1 MKNDPERQGNVQM
14 ADIFDL
20 FKKISSSEASK
31 PLGNIEYIVVG
42 LGNPEKVYERTRH
55 NAGFMAIDAIAMRL
69 GVSLDRVKFSALVGE
84 ATIADKRVLLMKPQT
99 SMNLSGNAVIEAARF
114 YKIEPQN
121 IVVLSDDITLD
132 VGRLRV
138 RRKGTHGGHNGL
150 RSIEARLSSQEYQ
163 RIKIGI
169 GAKPHPDY
177 DLVNWVLG
185 NFSSEDMVILGE
197 SFDKLY
203 EGLCKIL
210 SGDTEG
216 AMQICNAK

>member
-1 MKNDPERQGNVQM
+1 M

-20 FKKISSSEASK
+20 FKKISSGNNDR
-31 PLGNIEYIVVG
+31 PQGNIEYIVVG
-42 LGNPEKVYERTRH
+42 LGNPEKEYERTRH
-55 NAGFMAIDAIAMRL
+55 NAGFMAIDFLAERL
-69 GVSLDRVKFSALVGE
+69 GVRVDRAKFQALVGE
-84 ATIADKRVLLMKPQT
+84 ATVCDKRVLLMKPQT

-114 YKIEPQN
+114 YKIAPEN
-121 IVVLSDDITLD
+121 IIVLSDDITLD

-150 RSIEARLSSQEYQ
+150 RSIEARLSSQNYQ

-185 NFSSEDMVILGE
+185 NFSSDDMAKLNE
-197 SFDKLY
+197 NFEKLY
-203 EGLCKIL
+203 EGLCKIVL
-210 SGDTEG
+210 GDTEA
-216 AMQICNAK
+216 AMQLCNAK

>member
-1 MKNDPERQGNVQM
+1 M

-20 FKKISSSEASK
+20 FKKISADSQSK
-31 PLGNIEYIVVG
+31 PLGNIDFLVVG
-42 LGNPEKVYERTRH
+42 LGNPEKKYEKTRH
-55 NAGFMAIDAIAMRL
+55 NAGFMAIDYLAERL
-69 GVSLDRVKFSALVGE
+69 SVKVDKIKFSALVGE
-84 ATIADKRVLLMKPQT
+84 AVICGKRVLLMKPQT

-114 YKIEPQN
+114 YKIEPEN
-121 IVVLSDDITLD
+121 IIVFSDDITLD

-150 RSIEARLSSQEYQ
+150 RSIEAKLSSQEYQ

-177 DLVNWVLG
+177 DLADWVLG
-185 NFSSEDMVILGE
+185 NFSNEDIAVLKGN
-197 SFDKLY
+197 FDKLY
-203 EGLCKIL
+203 SGLSKMI

>member
-1 MKNDPERQGNVQM
+1 M
-14 ADIFDL
+14 ADIFEL
-20 FKKISSSEASK
+20 FKKISSGNENK
-31 PLGNIEYIVVG
+31 PQGNVEYIVVG
-42 LGNPEKVYERTRH
+42 LGNPEKEYGGTRH
-55 NAGFMAIDAIAMRL
+55 NAGFMAIDYLADRL
-69 GVSLDRVKFSALVGE
+69 NTKVDRAKFQALVGE
-84 ATIADKRVLLMKPQT
+84 ASISGKRVLLMKPQT

-114 YKIEPQN
+114 YKIAPEN
-121 IVVLSDDITLD
+121 VIVLSDDITLD

-150 RSIEARLSSQEYQ
+150 RSIEARLSSQNYQ

-177 DLVNWVLG
+177 DLVDWVLG
-185 NFSSEDMVILGE
+185 NFSSEDTAKLNQN
-197 SFDKLY
+197 FAKLY
-203 EGLCKIL
+203 DGLSMMI

>member
-1 MKNDPERQGNVQM
+1 M

-20 FKKISSSEASK
+20 FKQISSGGESR
-31 PLGNIEYIVVG
+31 PLGNVEYIVVG
-42 LGNPEKVYERTRH
+42 LGNPEKEYERTRH
-55 NAGFMAIDAIAMRL
+55 NAGFMAIDAIAAKHSVR
-69 GVSLDRVKFSALVGE
+69 LDRIKFTSLVGE
-84 ATIADKRVLLMKPQT
+84 AVIADKRVLLMKPQT
-99 SMNLSGNAVIEAARF
+99 SMNLSGNAVVEAARF
-114 YKIEPQN
+114 YKIAPQN
-121 IVVLSDDITLD
+121 VIVLSDDITLD

-138 RRKGTHGGHNGL
+138 RRKKTHGGHNGL

-185 NFSSEDMVILGE
+185 NFSSDDMATLGE
-197 SFDKLY
+197 SFDRLY
-203 EGLCKIL
+203 AGLCKML
-210 SGDTEG
+210 SGDTDG

>member
-1 MKNDPERQGNVQM
+1 M

-20 FKKISSSEASK
+20 FKKISSGNDVK
-31 PLGNIEYIVVG
+31 PQGNIEYIIVG
-42 LGNPEKVYERTRH
+42 LGNPEKEYERTRH
-55 NAGFMAIDAIAMRL
+55 NAGFMAIDFLASKL
-69 GVSLDRVKFSALVGE
+69 GVKVDRAKFQALVGE
-84 ATIADKRVLLMKPQT
+84 AVICDKRVLLMKPQT

-114 YKIEPQN
+114 YKIAPEN
-121 IVVLSDDITLD
+121 VIVLSDDITLD

-185 NFSSEDMVILGE
+185 NFSSDDIAKLNENFE
-197 SFDKLY
+197 KLY
-203 EGLCKIL
+203 EGLCKMVL
-210 SGDTEG
+210 GDTES
-216 AMQICNAK
+216 AMQLCNAK

>member
-1 MKNDPERQGNVQM
+1 M

-20 FKKISSSEASK
+20 FKQISSGGESR
-31 PLGNIEYIVVG
+31 PLGNVEYIVVG
-42 LGNPEKVYERTRH
+42 LGNPEKEYERTRH
-55 NAGFMAIDAIAMRL
+55 NAGFMAIDAIAAKHSVR
-69 GVSLDRVKFSALVGE
+69 LDRIKFTSLVGE
-84 ATIADKRVLLMKPQT
+84 AVIADKRVLLMKPQT
-99 SMNLSGNAVIEAARF
+99 SMNLSGNAVVEAARF
-114 YKIEPQN
+114 YKIATQN
-121 IVVLSDDITLD
+121 VIVLSDDITLD

-185 NFSSEDMVILGE
+185 NFSSDDMAKLGE
-197 SFDKLY
+197 SFDRLY
-203 EGLCKIL
+203 AGLCKML
-210 SGDTEG
+210 SGDTDG

>member
-1 MKNDPERQGNVQM
+1 M
-14 ADIFDL
+14 ADIFEL
-20 FKKISSSEASK
+20 FKKISTDETTKS
-31 PLGNIEYIVVG
+31 LGNVEYIVVG

-55 NAGFMAIDAIAMRL
+55 NAGFMAIDAIASRL
-69 GVSLDRVKFSALVGE
+69 GVRLDRAKFSALVGE
-84 ATIADKRVLLMKPQT
+84 AVIADKRVLLMKPQT

-114 YKIEPQN
+114 YKIEPRN
-121 IVVLSDDITLD
+121 IVVLSDDITLG

-163 RIKIGI
+163 RIKIGV

-185 NFSSEDMVILGE
+185 NFSSEDMNILGE
-197 SFDKLY
+197 SFNRLY
-203 EGLCKIL
+203 DGLCKIL

>member
-1 MKNDPERQGNVQM
+1 M

-20 FKKISSSEASK
+20 FKKISADSQSK
-31 PLGNIEYIVVG
+31 PLGNIDFLVVG
-42 LGNPEKVYERTRH
+42 LGNPEKKYEKTRH
-55 NAGFMAIDAIAMRL
+55 NAGFMAIDYLAERL
-69 GVSLDRVKFSALVGE
+69 SVKVDRIKFSALVGE
-84 ATIADKRVLLMKPQT
+84 AVICGKRVLLMKPQT
-99 SMNLSGNAVIEAARF
+99 SMNLSGNAVIEAVRF
-114 YKIEPQN
+114 YKIEPEN
-121 IVVLSDDITLD
+121 VIVFSDDITLD

-150 RSIEARLSSQEYQ
+150 RSIEAKLSSQEYQ

-177 DLVNWVLG
+177 DLADWVLG
-185 NFSSEDMVILGE
+185 NFSNEDIAVLKGN
-197 SFDKLY
+197 FDKLY
-203 EGLCKIL
+203 SGLSMMI

>member
-1 MKNDPERQGNVQM
+1 M

-20 FKKISSSEASK
+20 FKQISTGNDSK
-31 PLGNIEYIVVG
+31 PAGNIEYIVVG
-42 LGNPEKVYERTRH
+42 LGNPEKEYERTRH
-55 NAGFMAIDAIAMRL
+55 NAGFMAIDNIAGRL
-69 GVSLDRVKFSALVGE
+69 GVKTDRAKFKALVGE
-84 ATIADKRVLLMKPQT
+84 VVIADKRVLLMKPQT
-99 SMNLSGNAVIEAARF
+99 SMNLSGNAVIEAVNF
-114 YKIEPQN
+114 YKLSPERVI
-121 IVVLSDDITLD
+121 VLSDDITLD

-185 NFSSEDMVILGE
+185 NFTSDDMATLNE

-203 EGLCKIL
+203 MGLSKML
-210 SGDTEG
+210 SGDTDG

>member
-1 MKNDPERQGNVQM
+1 M

-20 FKKISSSEASK
+20 FKKISGTSDTK
-31 PLGNIEYIVVG
+31 PLGNVDYLVVG
-42 LGNPEKVYERTRH
+42 LGNPEKKYEKTRH
-55 NAGFMAIDAIAMRL
+55 NAGFMAIDYLAERL
-69 GVSLDRVKFSALVGE
+69 CVKVDRAKYSSLVGE
-84 ATIADKRVLLMKPQT
+84 TVIADKRVLLMKPQT

-114 YKIEPQN
+114 YKIAPEN
-121 IVVLSDDITLD
+121 VIVLSDDITLD

-150 RSIEARLSSQEYQ
+150 RSIEARLSSQDYQ

-177 DLVNWVLG
+177 DLVDWVLG
-185 NFSSEDMVILGE
+185 NFSNEDMATLKE

-203 EGLCKIL
+203 SGLAKMV
-210 SGDTEG
+210 SGDTES

>member
-1 MKNDPERQGNVQM
+1 V
-14 ADIFDL
+14 ADIFEL
-20 FKKISSSEASK
+20 FKKISTGETSK
-31 PLGNIEYIVVG
+31 SPANVEYIVVG

-55 NAGFMAIDAIAMRL
+55 NAGFMAIDAISSRL
-69 GVSLDRVKFSALVGE
+69 GVSLDRAKFSALVGE
-84 ATIADKRVLLMKPQT
+84 AVIADKRVLLMKPQT

-163 RIKIGI
+163 RIKIGV

-185 NFSSEDMVILGE
+185 NFSSEDMNILGE
-197 SFDKLY
+197 SFNRLY
-203 EGLCKIL
+203 DGLCKIL

>member
-1 MKNDPERQGNVQM
+1 MKGKVFV

-20 FKKISSSEASK
+20 FKKISTENNK
-31 PLGNIEYIVVG
+31 PQGNIEYIVVG
-42 LGNPEKVYERTRH
+42 LGNPEKEYERTRH
-55 NAGFMAIDAIAMRL
+55 NAGFMAIDFLAMRL
-69 GVSLDRVKFSALVGE
+69 GAKVDRAKFQALVGE
-84 ATIADKRVLLMKPQT
+84 ATICDKRVLLMKPQT

-114 YKIEPQN
+114 YKIAPEN
-121 IVVLSDDITLD
+121 IIVLSDDITLD

-150 RSIEARLSSQEYQ
+150 RSIEARLSSQNYQ

-185 NFSSEDMVILGE
+185 NFSSDDMAKLNE
-197 SFDKLY
+197 NFEKLY
-203 EGLCKIL
+203 EGLCKMVL
-210 SGDTEG
+210 GDTES
-216 AMQICNAK
+216 AMQLCNAK

>member
-1 MKNDPERQGNVQM
+1 M

-20 FKKISSSEASK
+20 FKQISTGNDSK
-31 PLGNIEYIVVG
+31 PAGNIEYIVVG
-42 LGNPEKVYERTRH
+42 LGNPEKEYERTRH
-55 NAGFMAIDAIAMRL
+55 NAGFMAIDNIAGRL
-69 GVSLDRVKFSALVGE
+69 GVKTDRAKFKALVGE
-84 ATIADKRVLLMKPQT
+84 AVIADKRVLLMKPQT
-99 SMNLSGNAVIEAARF
+99 SMNLSGNAVIEAVNF
-114 YKIEPQN
+114 YKLSPERVI
-121 IVVLSDDITLD
+121 VLSDDITLD

-138 RRKGTHGGHNGL
+138 RRKGTNGGHNGL
-150 RSIEARLSSQEYQ
+150 RSIEARLSSQEDQ

-185 NFSSEDMVILGE
+185 NFTSDDMATLNE

-203 EGLCKIL
+203 MGLSKML
-210 SGDTEG
+210 SGDTDG

>member
-1 MKNDPERQGNVQM
+1 M

-20 FKKISSSEASK
+20 FKKISSGNSDR
-31 PLGNIEYIVVG
+31 PQGNIEYIVVG
-42 LGNPEKVYERTRH
+42 LGNPEKEYERTRH
-55 NAGFMAIDAIAMRL
+55 NAGFMAIDFLAERL
-69 GVSLDRVKFSALVGE
+69 GVKVDRAKFQALVGE
-84 ATIADKRVLLMKPQT
+84 ANVCDKRVLLMKPQT

-114 YKIEPQN
+114 YKIAPEN
-121 IVVLSDDITLD
+121 IIVLSDDITLD

-150 RSIEARLSSQEYQ
+150 RSIEARLASQNYQ

-185 NFSSEDMVILGE
+185 NFSSDDILKLNKN
-197 SFDKLY
+197 FDKLY
-203 EGLCKIL
+203 EGLCKMVL
-210 SGDTEG
+210 GDTET
-216 AMQICNAK
+216 AMQLCNAK

>member
-1 MKNDPERQGNVQM
+1 M

-20 FKKISSSEASK
+20 FKQISSEKQGA
-31 PLGNIEYIVVG
+31 PLGNVEFLVVG
-42 LGNPEKVYERTRH
+42 LGNPEKVYEKTRH
-55 NAGFMAIDAIAMRL
+55 NAGFMAIDSIAARL
-69 GVSLDRVKFSALVGE
+69 GVKLDRAKFQSIVGE
-84 ATIADKRVLLMKPQT
+84 AVIADKRVLLMKPQT

-114 YKIEPQN
+114 YKIQPQN
-121 IVVLSDDITLD
+121 VIVLSDDITLD

-185 NFSSEDMVILGE
+185 NFTSDDIATLNE
-197 SFDKLY
+197 SYEKLY
-203 EGLCKIL
+203 MGLCKML
-210 SGDTEG
+210 SGDTDG

>member
-1 MKNDPERQGNVQM
+1 M

-20 FKKISSSEASK
+20 FKKISADSQSK
-31 PLGNIEYIVVG
+31 PLGNIDFLVVG
-42 LGNPEKVYERTRH
+42 LGNPEKKYEKTRH
-55 NAGFMAIDAIAMRL
+55 NAGFMAIDYLAERL
-69 GVSLDRVKFSALVGE
+69 SVKVDRIKFSALVGE
-84 ATIADKRVLLMKPQT
+84 AVICGKRVLLMKPQT

-114 YKIEPQN
+114 YKIEPEN
-121 IVVLSDDITLD
+121 VIVFSDDITLD

-150 RSIEARLSSQEYQ
+150 RSIEAKLSSQEYQ

-177 DLVNWVLG
+177 DLADWVLG
-185 NFSSEDMVILGE
+185 NFSNEDLAVLKGN
-197 SFDKLY
+197 FDKLY
-203 EGLCKIL
+203 SGLSMMI

>member
-1 MKNDPERQGNVQM
+1 M

-20 FKKISSSEASK
+20 FKKISTGNDTK
-31 PLGNIEYIVVG
+31 PSGNIEYIVVG
-42 LGNPEKVYERTRH
+42 LGNPEKEYERTRH
-55 NAGFMAIDAIAMRL
+55 NAGFMAIDNIASRL
-69 GVSLDRVKFSALVGE
+69 GVKTDRAKFRALVGE
-84 ATIADKRVLLMKPQT
+84 AVIADKRVLLMKPQT
-99 SMNLSGNAVIEAARF
+99 SMNLSGNAVIEAVNF
-114 YKIEPQN
+114 YKLPPENVI
-121 IVVLSDDITLD
+121 VLSDDITLD

-185 NFSSEDMVILGE
+185 NFTSDDMATLNE

-203 EGLCKIL
+203 LGLSKML

>member
-1 MKNDPERQGNVQM
+1 M

-20 FKKISSSEASK
+20 FKKISSGSDSK

-42 LGNPEKVYERTRH
+42 LGNPEKEYERTRH
-55 NAGFMAIDAIAMRL
+55 NAGFMAIDDIASRA
-69 GVSLDRVKFSALVGE
+69 GVKVDRAKFYALVGE
-84 ATIADKRVLLMKPQT
+84 ATIAEKRVLLMKPQT

-114 YKIEPQN
+114 YKISPEN
-121 IVVLSDDITLD
+121 IIVLSDDITLD

-150 RSIEARLSSQEYQ
+150 RSIEARLSSQNYQ

-177 DLVNWVLG
+177 DLVSWVLG
-185 NFSSEDMVILGE
+185 NFSSEDTVILGE
-197 SFDKLY
+197 SFEKLY
-203 EGLCKIL
+203 LGLCKML

>member
-1 MKNDPERQGNVQM
+1 M

-20 FKKISSSEASK
+20 FKQISSGREER
-31 PLGNIEYIVVG
+31 PLGNVEYIVVG
-42 LGNPEKVYERTRH
+42 LGNPEKEYERTRH
-55 NAGFMAIDAIAMRL
+55 NAGFMAIDAIAAKHSVR
-69 GVSLDRVKFSALVGE
+69 LDRIKFTSLVGE
-84 ATIADKRVLLMKPQT
+84 AMIADKRVLLMKPQT
-99 SMNLSGNAVIEAARF
+99 SMNLSGNAVVEAARF
-114 YKIEPQN
+114 YKIAPQN
-121 IVVLSDDITLD
+121 VIVLSDDITLD

-177 DLVNWVLG
+177 DLVDWVLG
-185 NFSSEDMVILGE
+185 NFSSDDMARLGE
-197 SFDKLY
+197 SFDRLY
-203 EGLCKIL
+203 AGLCKML
-210 SGDTEG
+210 SGDTDG

>member
-1 MKNDPERQGNVQM
+1 M

-20 FKKISSSEASK
+20 FKKISSENKVNAIGSV
-31 PLGNIEYIVVG
+31 EYIVVG
-42 LGNPEKVYERTRH
+42 LGNPEKEYERTRH
-55 NAGFMAIDAIAMRL
+55 NAGFMAIDALASRL
-69 GVSLDRVKFSALVGE
+69 GVKVDRAKFQALVGE
-84 ATIADKRVLLMKPQT
+84 AVIADKRVLLMKPQT

-114 YKIEPQN
+114 YKIAPQN
-121 IVVLSDDITLD
+121 VIVLSDDITLD

-185 NFSSEDMVILGE
+185 NFTSGDIAILNE

-203 EGLCKIL
+203 AGLCKML
-210 SGDTEG
+210 SGDTDG

>member
-1 MKNDPERQGNVQM
+1 MRAKGKVFV

-20 FKKISSSEASK
+20 FKKISGESNSK
-31 PLGNIEYIVVG
+31 PAGNIEYLIVG
-42 LGNPEKVYERTRH
+42 LGNPEKEYERTRH
-55 NAGFMAIDAIAMRL
+55 NAGFMAIDFLAQRL
-69 GVSLDRVKFSALVGE
+69 GVRVDRAKFSALVGE
-84 ATIADKRVLLMKPQT
+84 ASVSGKRALLMKPQT
-99 SMNLSGNAVIEAARF
+99 SMNLSGNAVIEASRF
-114 YKIEPQN
+114 YKIEPER
-121 IVVLSDDITLD
+121 IIVLSDDITLD

-150 RSIEARLSSQEYQ
+150 RSIEARLSSQNYQ

-185 NFSSEDMVILGE
+185 NFTADDMQRLNE
-197 SFDKLY
+197 NFEKLY
-203 EGLCKIL
+203 EGLCKMVD
-210 SGDTEG
+210 GDTDA

>member
-1 MKNDPERQGNVQM
+1 M

-20 FKKISSSEASK
+20 FKKISSENKVNAIGSV
-31 PLGNIEYIVVG
+31 EYIVVG
-42 LGNPEKVYERTRH
+42 LGNPEKEYERTRH
-55 NAGFMAIDAIAMRL
+55 NAGFMAIDALASRL
-69 GVSLDRVKFSALVGE
+69 GVKVDRVKFQALVGE
-84 ATIADKRVLLMKPQT
+84 AVIADKRVLLMKPQT

-121 IVVLSDDITLD
+121 VIVLSDDITLD

-185 NFSSEDMVILGE
+185 NFTSGDIAILNE

-203 EGLCKIL
+203 AGLCKML
-210 SGDTEG
+210 SGDTDG

>member
-1 MKNDPERQGNVQM
+1 M

-20 FKKISSSEASK
+20 FKKISSGNQENVI
-31 PLGNIEYIVVG
+31 GNIEYIVVG
-42 LGNPEKVYERTRH
+42 LGNPGKEYERTRH
-55 NAGFMAIDAIAMRL
+55 NAGFMAIDALASRL
-69 GVSLDRVKFSALVGE
+69 GVKVDRAKFQALVGE
-84 ATIADKRVLLMKPQT
+84 AVIADKKVLLMKPQT

-121 IVVLSDDITLD
+121 IIVLSDDITLD

-185 NFSSEDMVILGE
+185 NFTSGDIAILNE

-203 EGLCKIL
+203 AGLCKML
-210 SGDTEG
+210 SGDTDG

>member
-1 MKNDPERQGNVQM
+1 M

-20 FKKISSSEASK
+20 FKKISADSQSK
-31 PLGNIEYIVVG
+31 PLGNIDFLVVG
-42 LGNPEKVYERTRH
+42 LGNPEKKYEKTRH
-55 NAGFMAIDAIAMRL
+55 NAGFMAIDYLAERL
-69 GVSLDRVKFSALVGE
+69 SVKVDRIKFSALVGE
-84 ATIADKRVLLMKPQT
+84 AVICGKRVLLMKPQT

-114 YKIEPQN
+114 YKIEPEN
-121 IVVLSDDITLD
+121 VIVFSDDITLD

-150 RSIEARLSSQEYQ
+150 RSIEAKLSSQEYQ

-177 DLVNWVLG
+177 DLADWVLG
-185 NFSSEDMVILGE
+185 NFSNEDIAVLKGN
-197 SFDKLY
+197 FDKLY
-203 EGLCKIL
+203 SGLSKMI

>member
-1 MKNDPERQGNVQM
+1 M
-14 ADIFDL
+14 ADIFEL
-20 FKKISSSEASK
+20 FKKISTGETSK
-31 PLGNIEYIVVG
+31 SPANVEYIVVG

-55 NAGFMAIDAIAMRL
+55 NAGFMAIDAIASRL
-69 GVSLDRVKFSALVGE
+69 GVRLDRAKFSALVGE
-84 ATIADKRVLLMKPQT
+84 AVIADKRVLLMKPQT

-163 RIKIGI
+163 RIKIGV

-185 NFSSEDMVILGE
+185 NFSSEDMNILGE
-197 SFDKLY
+197 SFNRLY
-203 EGLCKIL
+203 DGLCKIL

>member
-1 MKNDPERQGNVQM
+1 M
-14 ADIFDL
+14 
-20 FKKISSSEASK
+20 FKKISADSQSK
-31 PLGNIEYIVVG
+31 PLGNIDFLVVG
-42 LGNPEKVYERTRH
+42 LGNPEKKYEKTRH
-55 NAGFMAIDAIAMRL
+55 NAGFMAIDYLAERL
-69 GVSLDRVKFSALVGE
+69 FVKVDRIKFSALVGE
-84 ATIADKRVLLMKPQT
+84 AVISDKRVLLMKPQT

-114 YKIEPQN
+114 YKIEPEN
-121 IVVLSDDITLD
+121 VIVLSDDITLD

-150 RSIEARLSSQEYQ
+150 RSIEAKLSSQEYQ

-177 DLVNWVLG
+177 DLVDWVLG
-185 NFSSEDMVILGE
+185 NFSNEDIAVLKE

-203 EGLCKIL
+203 SGLSKMI
-210 SGDTEG
+210 SGDTES

>member
-1 MKNDPERQGNVQM
+1 MKGKVFV

-20 FKKISSSEASK
+20 FKKISTENNK
-31 PLGNIEYIVVG
+31 PQGNIEYIVVG
-42 LGNPEKVYERTRH
+42 LGNPEKEYERTRH
-55 NAGFMAIDAIAMRL
+55 NAGFMAIDFLAMRL
-69 GVSLDRVKFSALVGE
+69 GAKVDRAKFQALVGE
-84 ATIADKRVLLMKPQT
+84 ATICDKRILLMKPQT

-114 YKIEPQN
+114 YKIAPEN
-121 IVVLSDDITLD
+121 IIVLSDDITLD

-150 RSIEARLSSQEYQ
+150 RSIEARLSSQNYQ

-185 NFSSEDMVILGE
+185 NFSSDDMAKLNE
-197 SFDKLY
+197 NFEKLY
-203 EGLCKIL
+203 EGLCKMVL
-210 SGDTEG
+210 GDTES
-216 AMQICNAK
+216 AMQLCNAK

>member
-1 MKNDPERQGNVQM
+1 M

-20 FKKISSSEASK
+20 FKKISTGNDAK
-31 PLGNIEYIVVG
+31 PAGNIEYIVVG
-42 LGNPEKVYERTRH
+42 LGNPEKEYERTRH
-55 NAGFMAIDAIAMRL
+55 NAGFMAIDNIASRL
-69 GVSLDRVKFSALVGE
+69 GVKIDRAKFRALVGE
-84 ATIADKRVLLMKPQT
+84 AVIADKRVLLMKPQT
-99 SMNLSGNAVIEAARF
+99 SMNLSGNAVIEAVNF
-114 YKIEPQN
+114 YKLPPENVI
-121 IVVLSDDITLD
+121 VLSDDITLD

-185 NFSSEDMVILGE
+185 NFTSDDMATLNE

-203 EGLCKIL
+203 LGLSKML

>member
-1 MKNDPERQGNVQM
+1 M

-20 FKKISSSEASK
+20 FKKISSGSEEK
-31 PLGNIEYIVVG
+31 TLGNVEYIVVG
-42 LGNPEKVYERTRH
+42 LGNPEKEYERTRH
-55 NAGFMAIDAIAMRL
+55 NAGFMAIDNLAMRL
-69 GVSLDRVKFSALVGE
+69 GVKVDRAKFQALVGE
-84 ATIADKRVLLMKPQT
+84 AVIADKRVLLMKPQT

-114 YKIEPQN
+114 YKIAPEN
-121 IVVLSDDITLD
+121 VIVLSDDITLD

-185 NFSSEDMVILGE
+185 NFSSKDIEILNE
-197 SFDKLY
+197 SFEKLY
-203 EGLCKIL
+203 AGLCKML
-210 SGDTEG
+210 AGDTEG

>member
-1 MKNDPERQGNVQM
+1 M

-20 FKKISSSEASK
+20 FKQISSEKQGA
-31 PLGNIEYIVVG
+31 PLGNVEFLVVG
-42 LGNPEKVYERTRH
+42 LGNPEKVYEKTRH
-55 NAGFMAIDAIAMRL
+55 NAGFMAIDSIAARL
-69 GVSLDRVKFSALVGE
+69 GVKLDRAKFQSIVGE
-84 ATIADKRVLLMKPQT
+84 AVIADKRVLLMKPQT

-114 YKIEPQN
+114 YKIQPQN
-121 IVVLSDDITLD
+121 VIVLSDDITLD

-185 NFSSEDMVILGE
+185 NFTSDDIATLNE
-197 SFDKLY
+197 SFEKLY
-203 EGLCKIL
+203 MGLCKML
-210 SGDTEG
+210 SGDTDG

>member
-1 MKNDPERQGNVQM
+1 M
-14 ADIFDL
+14 ADIFEL
-20 FKKISSSEASK
+20 FKKISTGETTKS
-31 PLGNIEYIVVG
+31 LGNVEYIVVG

-55 NAGFMAIDAIAMRL
+55 NAGFMAIDAIASRL
-69 GVSLDRVKFSALVGE
+69 GVRLDRAKFSALVGE
-84 ATIADKRVLLMKPQT
+84 AVIADKRVLLMKPQT

-114 YKIEPQN
+114 YKIEPRN
-121 IVVLSDDITLD
+121 IVVLSDDITLG

-163 RIKIGI
+163 RIKIGV

-185 NFSSEDMVILGE
+185 NFSSEDMNILGE
-197 SFDKLY
+197 SFNRLY
-203 EGLCKIL
+203 DGLCKIL

>member
-1 MKNDPERQGNVQM
+1 
-14 ADIFDL
+14 
-20 FKKISSSEASK
+20 
-31 PLGNIEYIVVG
+31 
-42 LGNPEKVYERTRH
+42 
-55 NAGFMAIDAIAMRL
+55 
-69 GVSLDRVKFSALVGE
+69 
-84 ATIADKRVLLMKPQT
+84 MKPQT

-114 YKIEPQN
+114 YKIEPEN
-121 IVVLSDDITLD
+121 VIVLSDDITLD

-150 RSIEARLSSQEYQ
+150 RSIEAKLSSQEYQ

-177 DLVNWVLG
+177 DLVDWVLG
-185 NFSSEDMVILGE
+185 NFSNEDIAVLKE

-203 EGLCKIL
+203 SGLSKMI
-210 SGDTEG
+210 SGDTES

>member
-1 MKNDPERQGNVQM
+1 M
-14 ADIFDL
+14 ADIFEL
-20 FKKISSSEASK
+20 FKKISSGNENK
-31 PLGNIEYIVVG
+31 PQGNVEYIVVG
-42 LGNPEKVYERTRH
+42 LGNPEKEYERTRH
-55 NAGFMAIDAIAMRL
+55 NAGFMAIDYLADRL
-69 GVSLDRVKFSALVGE
+69 NTKVDRAKFQALVGE
-84 ATIADKRVLLMKPQT
+84 ASISGKRVLLMKPQT

-114 YKIEPQN
+114 YKIAPEN
-121 IVVLSDDITLD
+121 VIVLSDDITLD

-150 RSIEARLSSQEYQ
+150 RSIEARLSSQNYQ

-177 DLVNWVLG
+177 DLVDWVLG
-185 NFSSEDMVILGE
+185 NFSSEDTAKLNE
-197 SFDKLY
+197 NFAKLY
-203 EGLCKIL
+203 DGLSMMI

>member
-1 MKNDPERQGNVQM
+1 M
-14 ADIFDL
+14 ADIFEL
-20 FKKISSSEASK
+20 FKKISTDETTKS
-31 PLGNIEYIVVG
+31 LGNVEYIVVG

-55 NAGFMAIDAIAMRL
+55 NAGFMAIDAIALRL
-69 GVSLDRVKFSALVGE
+69 GVRLDRAKFSALVGE
-84 ATIADKRVLLMKPQT
+84 AVIADKRVLLMKPQT

-163 RIKIGI
+163 RIKIGV

-185 NFSSEDMVILGE
+185 NFSSEDMNILGE
-197 SFDKLY
+197 SFNRLY
-203 EGLCKIL
+203 DGLCKIL